1 MSIHHF
7 VHVKDLRCAL
17 HVTKCQFCL
26 EETLL
31 LPKLPKLPK
40 LSTFASFILGNIGKL
55 AHSAAR
61 LSKQIKKLR

>member
-31 LPKLPKLPK
+31 LPKLPKL
-40 LSTFASFILGNIGKL
+40 STFASFILGNIGKL